1 MTVRAQRRTGRASRR
16 TSRAPH
22 PPTTLYDEVAR
33 TASQQVISGYSTSFG
48 WATRL
53 LDEPVRG
60 HVRSIYALVR
70 VADETVDDP
79 DPRLTPALRA
89 ELLDGLEQETA
100 RALAC
105 GWSANLVVHAF
116 AMTARRCG
124 ISEELVA
131 PFFASMRRDL
141 SPEPHTPETLST
153 YIYGSAEVVGLM
165 CLHAFVDG
173 DPVAYEHLRPGA
185 RRLGAAFQKVNFL
198 RDLRDDEELL
208 GRGYLPGV
216 QRSTLTDARRDA
228 LLDDIDADLDAAAA
242 VIPELPA
249 GSRRAVGAA
258 HSLYRALSRRLRA
271 TPAEEIGRRRMRV
284 PDTRKAW
291 ILARAV
297 SGRIG

>member
-1 MTVRAQRRTGRASRR
+1 MTLRTPRPASSAPGSHSRASRE
-16 TSRAPH
+16 S
-22 PPTTLYDEVAR
+22 TTLYDKVAR
-33 TASQQVISGYSTSFG
+33 TASQQVIAGYSTSFG

-79 DPRLTPALRA
+79 DPRLTPSLRA
-89 ELLDGLEQETA
+89 ELLDGLEQETS

-105 GWSANLVVHAF
+105 GRSANLVVHAF
-116 AMTARRCG
+116 ATTARRCG
-124 ISEELVA
+124 IDEELVT

-141 SPEPHTPETLST
+141 SPQTHTPETLAT

-216 QRSTLTDARRDA
+216 ERSTLTDAGRDA

-258 HSLYRALSRRLRA
+258 HGLYSALARRLRA
-271 TPAEEIGRRRMRV
+271 TPAAEIGRRRIRV
-284 PDTRKAW
+284 PDSQKAW

-297 SGRIG
+297 SGRLG